1 MTKTT
6 YGTELISE
14 GCRSYHKALFAVMQ
28 FRKHVQTVIRTAV
41 DDHAT
46 DLAAALGLAESEIQ
60 CADYADPS
68 HYQVAF
74 DGSEAEVGLKCEY
87 ENWALY
93 YYVWVGDEGSSFFGA
108 QCWLK
113 NPGSVIAK
121 LASSGGE
128 DLEVG
133 ENYVELPAY
142 LRTKAWTSSRL
153 AIRSFAVGSSFGPRS
168 GGCSSFC
175 PNRKRRRPLRNRPM
189 HYRA

>member
-6 YGTELISE
+6 YGAELISE

-68 HYQVAF
+68 QYQVAF

-121 LASSGGE
+121 LVSSGGE
-128 DLEVG
+128 VLEVG
-133 ENYVELPAY
+133 EDYVELAAY
-142 LRTKAWTSSRL
+142 LPADESVDLVATCDQVLRRWIELWTK
-153 AIRSFAVGSSFGPRS
+153 I
-168 GGCSSFC
+168 GGLQQFL
-175 PNRKRRRPLRNRPM
+175 PKPKKKKTVTQ
-189 HYRA
+189 